1 VAPVLERL
9 VFPRAREVVLRWLE
23 QAAGLQEL
31 RWVVP
36 AHYEA
41 PVPASPESLQA
52 LATAIR
58 SRPWAPREGNWAYL
72 ARLDDLLLKSGVV
85 PAEPLS

>member
-1 VAPVLERL
+1 MLERL